1 MVAIGRSCDRRM
13 VRMSEK
19 GCILEDTLILET
31 IVKNVAYGNK
41 KVFFLSH
48 IHFL

>member
-19 GCILEDTLILET
+19 GCILEDILILDAT
-31 IVKNVAYGNK
+31 IKM
-41 KVFFLSH
+41 
-48 IHFL
+48 